1 METPSTTRFAPTESE
16 IGVMVAMWTAGIPAR
31 SSSFTIVAPQRV
43 SVPHVEVRMTPSTFP
58 LISFAIDPQYLS
70 KTEKDWLNDYHK
82 QVYEKIAPHL
92 TDEEREWLKTYTRE
106 I

>member
-16 IGVMVAMWTAGIPAR
+16 IGVMVAMWTAGIPSR

-58 LISFAIDPQYLS
+58 LISFAISCPNIAALS
-70 KTEKDWLNDYHK
+70 TGMELPT
-82 QVYEKIAPHL
+82 V
-92 TDEEREWLKTYTRE
+92 T
-106 I
+106 

>member
-1 METPSTTRFAPTESE
+1 MYFETITFAP
-16 IGVMVAMWTAGIPAR
+16 IDLDG
-31 SSSFTIVAPQRV
+31 
-43 SVPHVEVRMTPSTFP
+43 
-58 LISFAIDPQYLS
+58 IDPQYLS
-70 KTEKDWLNDYHK
+70 KAEKDWLNDYHK